1 MNWFVTIGGIAY
13 NIIIIL
19 VVYAWIAAR
28 RRRLK
33 EGEEDFI
40 LSGRNL
46 PWFAVAACQALTALG
61 GGHINGLAAQSWGTG
76 MATIWYCIGH
86 GIMFCI
92 IMRFAGVWYR
102 RVGAVTLN
110 ELFGKMFH
118 PALAPILGGIGAAY
132 SWAIITIETQ
142 GMATVISGM
151 TGLTNLQG
159 AIIGAIVGILYV
171 FLAGMKEIGYVNLI
185 NAILMYVFGFIALI
199 YLNFT
204 TPAGWA
210 GMNATLNE
218 NYYDLLNYMG
228 NGDIIR
234 TYVIGT
240 LLVCA
245 FGMNMAQ
252 GNIQSCAAVDS
263 VKVLKKACVAAI
275 PMNVLFGVII
285 LSLGLASLALP
296 DTAAMGNGAA
306 GVVKLALYYM
316 PSWLQICIIGVFLAA
331 MLSTFAMLSL
341 AFATC
346 MVRDILGQFP
356 KFQNLTVKQETFWV
370 RFWILV
376 CAVTGTMGAVMIQAQ
391 VNLGITW
398 CMAWL
403 VPMFW
408 VFVVGI
414 QWKRSGR
421 AAIITLIVC
430 WILNMFLTFTP
441 LAAQFH
447 LDGNNYSIFMS
458 AASLILMLI
467 FTATDKNARESYRKT
482 YIRQRAAY
490 DARRGGISTAQ

>member
-1 MNWFVTIGGIAY
+1 M
-13 NIIIIL
+13 
-19 VVYAWIAAR
+19 
-28 RRRLK
+28 
-33 EGEEDFI
+33 
-40 LSGRNL
+40 
-46 PWFAVAACQALTALG
+46 PWFAVAATQALTALG
-61 GGHINGLAAQSWGTG
+61 GGHINGLSAQSWGTG

-86 GIMFCI
+86 GIMFMI

-102 RVGAVTLN
+102 RVGAITLN
-110 ELFGKMFH
+110 EMFGKMFH
-118 PALAPILGGIGAAY
+118 PILVPILGAIGATN
-132 SWAIITIETQ
+132 SWAFITIETQ

-151 TGLTNLQG
+151 TGLSNLQG
-159 AIIGAIVGILYV
+159 AIIGAAIGILYV
-171 FLAGMKEIGYVNLI
+171 FLAGIKEIGYVNLI
-185 NAILMYVFGFIALI
+185 NAMLMYLFGFIALI
-199 YLNFT
+199 YVNFT

-210 GMNATLNE
+210 GITATLNDQ
-218 NYYDLLNYMG
+218 YYVLLNYLG
-228 NGDIIR
+228 NGEIIR

-240 LLVCA
+240 MLVCA
-245 FGMNMAQ
+245 FGMNMSQ

-306 GVVKLALYYM
+306 GVVRLTLLYM
-316 PSWLQICIIGVFLAA
+316 PSWLQICIIGMFLAA

-346 MVRDILGQFP
+346 MLNDILGQFP
-356 KFQNLTVKQETFWV
+356 KFQNLTGKQQTFWV
-370 RFWILV
+370 RFWLLV

-391 VNLGITW
+391 VNFGITW

-408 VFVVGI
+408 VFVVGM

-430 WILNMFLTFTP
+430 WILNMILTFTT

-458 AASLILMLI
+458 AASLILMLVL
-467 FTATDKNARESYRKT
+467 TPLDKNAKESYRKT
-482 YIRQRAAY
+482 YMRQRAAY